1 VHRIDAIDSRNLDT
15 IKEWLNSVNIK
26 YYESKMNLNWKPI
39 LKTILD
45 DPQKFVEEG
54 GWDFLDLDKS
64 DEEDEEEEESDGA
77 RARAAPRCSVLR
89 CAHGLLTRSRSPRRL
104 CAHRGR
110 RQRRRGRRGVCG
122 GGARHMPC
130 RCTLRNYAAAAPCAR
145 SHPPALCLCLVRCV
159 FATSQGSSEEE
170 SVAESDEEDDDDS
183 AYDDEDEEEEG
194 KDWDVRAHTH
204 SSPDTARVCARE
216 C

>member
-77 RARAAPRCSVLR
+77 RAE
-89 CAHGLLTRSRSPRRL
+89 RSGAERS
-104 CAHRGR
+104 
-110 RQRRRGRRGVCG
+110 
-122 GGARHMPC
+122 
-130 RCTLRNYAAAAPCAR
+130 
-145 SHPPALCLCLVRCV
+145 
-159 FATSQGSSEEE
+159 
-170 SVAESDEEDDDDS
+170 
-183 AYDDEDEEEEG
+183 
-194 KDWDVRAHTH
+194 
-204 SSPDTARVCARE
+204 
-216 C
+216 